1 VDDIEALG
9 YVVKSSR
16 LGCQLNFDAIGA
28 ALPALFFCK
37 NGCRNSV
44 ENNAVATWVEIQDVE
59 IARTIP
65 YPTNCFDVS
74 MPQGVDVYGVRWI
87 HKKAPEKSRDNNIC
101 FFGTVLYKNGAV
113 VPQYRNSGLSDAL
126 LETTDIRQ
134 YCFYNCVNIN
144 GAIDL
149 PNVENI
155 GEYAFNGCNKI
166 TEVTLGANIRTISTT
181 AFSGCSGITL
191 ITIPRA
197 FGTVLGAPWGATNA
211 QIVWTGEE

>member
-1 VDDIEALG
+1 
-9 YVVKSSR
+9 
-16 LGCQLNFDAIGA
+16 
-28 ALPALFFCK
+28 
-37 NGCRNSV
+37 
-44 ENNAVATWVEIQDVE
+44 
-59 IARTIP
+59 
-65 YPTNCFDVS
+65 
-74 MPQGVDVYGVRWI
+74 
-87 HKKAPEKSRDNNIC
+87 
-101 FFGTVLYKNGAV
+101 

-126 LETTDIRQ
+126 LETTDIRK

-144 GAIDL
+144 GALEL

-155 GEYAFNGCNKI
+155 GDYAFSGCNKI